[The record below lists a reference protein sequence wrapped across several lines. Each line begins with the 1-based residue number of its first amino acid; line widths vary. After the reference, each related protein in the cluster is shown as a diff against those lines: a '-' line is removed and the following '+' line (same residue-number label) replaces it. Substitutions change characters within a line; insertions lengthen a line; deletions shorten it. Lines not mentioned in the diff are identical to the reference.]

1 MAIVKK
7 PAGSTTAKKTPAKET
22 EKKVTAPAKETKAPA
37 KATAPKATK
46 APAKKT
52 APAKVEEK
60 KTTSAAFEVDLSNET
75 SLKKN
80 DFCKLLANSVNEKL
94 GERDNNPLRRNLTLV
109 ESEIIFEAV
118 QDIMKEYVFGKGMP
132 MYFCGS
138 QITKRPMLGRT
149 YPALLEG
156 AKETYK
162 EPHYRMSMSKEIGG
176 TVHAG
181 TINEDGTFTCED
193 GTVIN
198 VEEANEAFSNN

>member
-22 EKKVTAPAKETKAPA
+22 EKKVTAPAKETKATKAPA
-37 KATAPKATK
+37 KATK

-52 APAKVEEK
+52 APKAVEEK
-60 KTTSAAFEVDLSNET
+60 KTTGAVFEVDLSNET
-75 SLKKN
+75 TLKKN
-80 DFCKLLANSVNEKL
+80 DFCKLLANGVNESF

-109 ESEIIFEAV
+109 EAEIIFETF
-118 QDIMKEYVFGKGMP
+118 QNIMKEYVFGKGMP

-138 QITKRPMLGRT
+138 QITKRPILGRT

-176 TVHAG
+176 TVHPG